1 MSISTEELHDRAD
14 DAAAAGDFI
23 GALRFAAEILRVS
36 PRDHQARVKIGLSFG
51 AIDRPGIAVDVLLT
65 TAESLLAGGFV
76 LSAIAVCR
84 AAFSFGVDLKRVRG
98 LLARIHPMIAGVVS
112 RERARVT
119 PPAPPF
125 LQVEE
130 TPDSLLTIASEAVLL
145 EAAQALALSIKTDRK
160 IRGRGD
166 GDGDGDGADDGV
178 RSSSSLEDMKVA
190 VPLFSDLSVDA
201 FVSLVERLGYVNLG
215 PDEIVIQQGSTG
227 SSVYVLLQGEVEV
240 SSENDGHHV
249 LARLGPG
256 SLFGEMALITQ
267 KPRSATVRTTQP
279 SELFEI
285 DRSVVESVAMAY
297 PTVVDEVVQFARR
310 RLLMNLMATSPL
322 FSALDDEERVQM
334 LKAFMPMVIEANQVV
349 IKESASAPGL
359 HLVLEGEFEVSAL
372 DPAGDRLVLAYLRAG
387 DVFGEISLIAE
398 RETTATVR
406 ATEKSVVLMLE
417 KSRFDAFIETHPRLR
432 EYLATLS
439 RERMEGN
446 EGAMSQEGVVLEV
459 DDLIML

>member
-14 DAAAAGDFI
+14 EAAAAGDFV
-23 GALRFAAEILRVS
+23 GALRFAAEIVRVS
-36 PRDHQARVKIGLSFG
+36 PRDHRARVKVGLSFG

-84 AAFSFGVDLKRVRG
+84 AAFSFGVDVKRVRG

-112 RERARVT
+112 RDRARVT
-119 PPAPPF
+119 PPTPPF
-125 LQVEE
+125 VRIDE
-130 TPDSLLTIASEAVLL
+130 TPDSLLTIESEAELFEV
-145 EAAQALALSIKTDRK
+145 AQSLALSVAV
-160 IRGRGD
+160 
-166 GDGDGDGADDGV
+166 DGAGECSDRDERRPGV
-178 RSSSSLEDMKVA
+178 DASRDALDAMKVA
-190 VPLFSDLSVDA
+190 VPLFSDLSADA

-240 SSENDGHHV
+240 SSENDGHRV

-285 DRSVVESVAMAY
+285 DRSVVESVATAY
-297 PTVVDEVVQFARR
+297 PTIVDEVVNFARR

-322 FSALDDEERVQM
+322 FSAFDDDERLQM
-334 LKAFMPMVIEANQVV
+334 LKAFVPQVIEASQVV
-349 IKESASAPGL
+349 IEEAVSAPGL
-359 HLVLEGEFEVSAL
+359 HLVLEGEFEVSAI

-387 DVFGEISLIAE
+387 DVFGEISLLAE
-398 RETTATVR
+398 RKTTATVR
-406 ATEKSVVLMLE
+406 ATEKSVVLVLE
-417 KSRFDAFIETHPRLR
+417 KNRFDAFIEAHPRLR
-432 EYLATLS
+432 AYLATLS
-439 RERMEGN
+439 QERMEGN
-446 EGAMSQEGVVLEV
+446 EGALSQEGVVLEV
-459 DDLIML
+459 DDLIIL